1 MKKALMVITLA
12 MITIAGFSQG
22 FFKPVDKNLFNK
34 DRAIKSD
41 VWLIRPAISITAVQL
56 NWNKTTKS
64 FDASALNQVG
74 LGAGYQHFIE
84 VNGVPFN
91 NFGFNAL
98 LLLGADIG
106 ETQPATMSIA
116 LTGSLFNYVNLGALY
131 SITNKTFGLLTGVT
145 LKF

>member
-56 NWNKTTKS
+56 NWNKVTKS

-106 ETQPATMSIA
+106 ETQPATMSVA

>member
-84 VNGVPFN
+84 VNGVLFN

-106 ETQPATMSIA
+106 ETQPATMSVA